1 MQTPEALHAFFS
13 RVTPA
18 VPELFNMAYAICG
31 SYDLAEYVV
40 QYTLMEA
47 WIGESRGGMGF
58 REGMRHTLRQVAMEE
73 ALEPKEAPPEFTW
86 DGLKDESEDPVL
98 KLLARESL
106 ETRRAVA
113 LRAGCGLAPARIARL
128 MGISV
133 GRVRE
138 LLGRFERSA
147 GRRLPEEERT
157 GRFDAKLCRSVS
169 RAFSRADAG
178 MPSLGVIYRTF
189 ESEAQQTRRPTHLA
203 ARILRRALLLV
214 LMAALAVALWLGAVL
229 IQPQAAQEPNQM
241 AVEAEQTDQ

>member
-73 ALEPKEAPPEFTW
+73 ALEPKEDPPEFTW
-86 DGLKDESEDPVL
+86 DGLKGESDDPVL
-98 KLLARESL
+98 RLLARESL

-128 MGISV
+128 MGISA

-138 LLGRFERSA
+138 LLDRFERSA
-147 GRRLPEEERT
+147 VRRLPAEERA
-157 GRFDAKLCRSVS
+157 GRFDARLCRSVS
-169 RAFSRADAG
+169 RAFHLADAG

-189 ESEAQQTRRPTHLA
+189 ESEAQETRRPTHLA
-203 ARILRRALLLV
+203 ARIFRRTLLMMMMAVLAL
-214 LMAALAVALWLGAVL
+214 ALWLGAVL
-229 IQPQAAQEPNQM
+229 IQPQAAQEPNEI
-241 AVEAEQTDQ
+241 AVGAEQ

>member
-31 SYDLAEYVV
+31 NYDLAEYVV

-47 WIGESRGGMGF
+47 WIGEARGGMGF
-58 REGMRHTLRQVAMEE
+58 REGMRHTLRHVAVEE
-73 ALEPKEAPPEFTW
+73 ALEPKENPPEFTW
-86 DGLKDESEDPVL
+86 DGLKSESDDPLL

-113 LRAGCGLAPARIARL
+113 LRAGCGLPMNRIARL

-138 LLGRFERSA
+138 ILDRFERSA
-147 GRRLPEEERT
+147 SRRMPVKDR
-157 GRFDAKLCRSVS
+157 AKRLDMQLFKAVG
-169 RAFSRADAG
+169 RAFDCADAG

-189 ESEAQQTRRPTHLA
+189 EAEAQETRRPTHLV
-203 ARILRRALLLV
+203 ARIFRRALLIV
-214 LMAALAVALWLGAVL
+214 LAAALALVFWLGAVL
-229 IQPQAAQEPNQM
+229 IQPES
-241 AVEAEQTDQ
+241 AEKPAGIVTEEGQ